1 MNHEISLLPLPKVE
15 ERVGIKKS
23 KIYELIRTDN
33 FPQPVRLGRRNVRW
47 RSDDIQ
53 KWIDALTSQQQVEV
67 AA

>member
-23 KIYELIRTDN
+23 KIYELINTGN

-53 KWIDALTSQQQVEV
+53 KWIDALTSQQQMEV